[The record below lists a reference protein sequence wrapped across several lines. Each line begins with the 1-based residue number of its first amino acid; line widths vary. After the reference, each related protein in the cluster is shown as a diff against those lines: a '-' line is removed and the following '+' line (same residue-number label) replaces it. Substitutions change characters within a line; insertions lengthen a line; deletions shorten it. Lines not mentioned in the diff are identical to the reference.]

1 MNLCSSKIS
10 LSMFGNLKLILTR
23 FDKHSQILPVITDQ
37 CELHSN
43 LKSNDFSAKAAL
55 TTLSICL
62 KLSFENFHSESEG
75 ERSESEE
82 GREIHSNSSNASNTY
97 QSHPSIKLSWKQ
109 ISLF

>member
-23 FDKHSQILPVITDQ
+23 FDKHSQILPVRTDQ

-55 TTLSICL
+55 ATLPICL
-62 KLSFENFHSESEG
+62 KLSFENFH
-75 ERSESEE
+75 SESEE

-97 QSHPSIKLSWKQ
+97 QSHPSIKLSWKR